1 MRYLLA
7 SLAPLRIPS
16 LCVLFAVLPGL
27 LFAQSGRSRRTR
39 STRTTNGALDSATPP
54 VSIRGGLRS
63 ISKKDS
69 VIDTGD
75 DQILTF
81 KRTKKTRFLK
91 GASEIKPDDFPV
103 AARVFVEASRAM
115 NGDLDAINVFLGEPP
130 PPPSPHSA
138 P

>member
-1 MRYLLA
+1 M
-7 SLAPLRIPS
+7 PLRIPS
-16 LCVLFAVLPGL
+16 LCILFVVLPGL
-27 LFAQSGRSRRTR
+27 ILAQYGRSRKTR
-39 STRTTNGALDSATPP
+39 SPRTTNGTVDGATPP
-54 VSIRGGLRS
+54 VSIRGVLRS
-63 ISKKDS
+63 INKKDI

>member
-1 MRYLLA
+1 M
-7 SLAPLRIPS
+7 I
-16 LCVLFAVLPGL
+16 
-27 LFAQSGRSRRTR
+27 FAQYGRPRPARSPRTP
-39 STRTTNGALDSATPP
+39 STGTVAGATPL
-54 VSIRGGLRS
+54 VSIRGAMRS
-63 ISKKDS
+63 ISKKDI

-91 GASEIKPDDFPV
+91 GASEIKPDAFPA

-130 PPPSPHSA
+130 PPPPPHSS

>member
-1 MRYLLA
+1 M
-7 SLAPLRIPS
+7 PLRIPS
-16 LCVLFAVLPGL
+16 LCILFVVLPGL
-27 LFAQSGRSRRTR
+27 IFAQYGRSRNTR
-39 STRTTNGALDSATPP
+39 STRTTTGTLDGATPP
-54 VSIRGGLRS
+54 VSMRGALRS
-63 ISKKDS
+63 INKKDI

-75 DQILTF
+75 DQIVTF

-91 GASEIKPDDFPV
+91 GATEIKPDAFPA

-130 PPPSPHSA
+130 PPSPKSA

>member
-1 MRYLLA
+1 MRF
-7 SLAPLRIPS
+7 RIS
-16 LCVLFAVLPGL
+16 FLCL
-27 LFAQSGRSRRTR
+27 LFAILPGMILAQAGRSRKTR
-39 STRTTNGALDSATPP
+39 STRTPSGAVEGVTPP
-54 VSIRGGLRS
+54 VSIRGALRS
-63 ISKKDS
+63 INKKDI

-91 GASEIKPDDFPV
+91 GAREIKPDDFPE
-103 AARVFVEASRAM
+103 AARVFVEARRAM

-130 PPPSPHSA
+130 PPPAPHSA